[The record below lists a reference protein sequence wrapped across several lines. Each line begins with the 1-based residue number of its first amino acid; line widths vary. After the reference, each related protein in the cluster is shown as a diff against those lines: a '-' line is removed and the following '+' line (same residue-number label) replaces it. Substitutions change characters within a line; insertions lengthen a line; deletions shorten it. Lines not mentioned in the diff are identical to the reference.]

1 MPKKSQTKANKNK
14 KFLLPTLILVFLA
27 LIVYLGFEA
36 KSFFNSKA
44 KNKIVEI
51 IKEQGFRIEYSNF
64 TIDNP
69 IDVSQIEL
77 QDVTLRKIDSSL
89 VIKTPL
95 LSISVAGNGH
105 HINLSSIDLSFSMET
120 FGKNQTIEVVIDS
133 DEALDIQHY
142 ENIFDFQ
149 LPKNFNVIT
158 SDNKID
164 GELSFQTKPKL
175 VYTIDVHE
183 ETGEIINRS
192 AKLHENNIFFQAK
205 DSLSKMKIENQNLFV
220 NYNNLGFNRTL
231 NLDVDQKFFIIDE
244 LKIFFT
250 PI

>member
-1 MPKKSQTKANKNK
+1 MPKKSQTKANKN
-14 KFLLPTLILVFLA
+14 FLLPILIFVFLA

-77 QDVTLRKIDSSL
+77 QNVTLRRINSSL

-95 LSISVAGNGH
+95 LSISVTNNGN

-133 DEALDIQHY
+133 DEAVNIQNY

-149 LPKNFNVIT
+149 LPQNFNVIT

-164 GELSFQTKPKL
+164 GKLSFQNKPKL
-175 VYTIDVHE
+175 IYTIDVHE
-183 ETGEIINRS
+183 ETE
-192 AKLHENNIFFQAK
+192 K
-205 DSLSKMKIENQNLFV
+205 
-220 NYNNLGFNRTL
+220 
-231 NLDVDQKFFIIDE
+231 
-244 LKIFFT
+244 
-250 PI
+250 